1 MSLDARLQSVI
12 HHPLHQSLGV
22 RDIQAEDGCGRL
34 EFTADGLTINPAGML
49 HGGVIYTLADVCAY
63 AGLLSKLAPDQEA
76 VTHDLHVSVL
86 RPVPSGQ
93 TVTVQSEIRRLGRAI
108 CFLDVSVESGGK
120 LVATAR
126 VTKSIITP
134 TPA

>member
-22 RDIQAEDGCGRL
+22 RDIQTEDGCGRL

-49 HGGVIYTLADVCAY
+49 HGGV
-63 AGLLSKLAPDQEA
+63 

-126 VTKSIITP
+126 VTKSIIPP

>member
-22 RDIQAEDGCGRL
+22 RDIQTEDGCGRL
-34 EFTADGLTINPAGML
+34 EFTADGLTIN
-49 HGGVIYTLADVCAY
+49 
-63 AGLLSKLAPDQEA
+63 